1 MPRAG
6 RRCCHTQTGEPCKSF
21 AISERGFCVS
31 HDPAYQARKHEGSR
45 RGGEAKA
52 NARRAAKQW
61 AAIGR
66 EIDQADLPA
75 VLRAAIA
82 AVWEGTLEPSQA
94 SAIATLAKTSVS
106 ITNDIELE
114 ERLARLE
121 AAAGID
127 QGSGSLRRIA

>member
-1 MPRAG
+1 MARQE
-6 RRCCHTQTGEPCKSF
+6 RCTAPTQTGEPCKSF

-31 HDPAYQARKHEGSR
+31 HDPEYQARKHEGSR

-61 AAIGR
+61 ATIGR

-82 AVWEGTLEPSQA
+82 
-94 SAIATLAKTSVS
+94 TLAKTSVS
-106 ITNDIELE
+106 ITNEIELE

-127 QGSGSLRRIA
+127 QTPGTMRRIA